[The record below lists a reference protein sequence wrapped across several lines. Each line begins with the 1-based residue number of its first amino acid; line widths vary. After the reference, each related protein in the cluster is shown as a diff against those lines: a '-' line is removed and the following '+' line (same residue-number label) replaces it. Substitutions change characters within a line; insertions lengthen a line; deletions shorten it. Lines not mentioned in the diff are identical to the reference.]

1 MSRIRPVYPVLAAG
15 FWVLLGG
22 CAQLEWH
29 KADTTAAV
37 RDRDAAECT
46 AQARSEALRRMP
58 LLQPPGPRI
67 VVDNEGRALAIQPSV
82 SSDERFLIEH
92 DLARACMRARGYALQ
107 PPSAATP

>member
-1 MSRIRPVYPVLAAG
+1 MLRIRPVNPVLAAG

-29 KADTTAAV
+29 RADTTAAV

-67 VVDNEGRALAIQPSV
+67 VVDNEGRALAIQPPG

-92 DLARACMRARGYALQ
+92 DLARACMRKRGYVLQ
-107 PPSAATP
+107 NPSASAP

>member
-1 MSRIRPVYPVLAAG
+1 MSRIRSVYPVLAAG
-15 FWVLLGG
+15 FWALLGG

-67 VVDNEGRALAIQPSV
+67 VVDNEGRALAIQPSG

-92 DLARACMRARGYALQ
+92 DLARACMRERGYVLRS
-107 PPSAATP
+107 PPAPAP